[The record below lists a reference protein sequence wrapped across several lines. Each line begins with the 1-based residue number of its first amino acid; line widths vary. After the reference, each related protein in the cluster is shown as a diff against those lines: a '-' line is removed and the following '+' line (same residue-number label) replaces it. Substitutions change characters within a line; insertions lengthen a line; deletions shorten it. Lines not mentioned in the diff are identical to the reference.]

1 MFVSISQ
8 NHEKIF
14 KKKFSIEHLQR
25 GRRRRATYDIKHS
38 SKIGSISAHILIFLT
53 FYLASLVA

>member
-1 MFVSISQ
+1 MLVSISQ
-8 NHEKIF
+8 NHEKNS
-14 KKKFSIEHLQR
+14 KKKISIEHLHR

-38 SKIGSISAHILIFLT
+38 SKIGISAHILIFLT